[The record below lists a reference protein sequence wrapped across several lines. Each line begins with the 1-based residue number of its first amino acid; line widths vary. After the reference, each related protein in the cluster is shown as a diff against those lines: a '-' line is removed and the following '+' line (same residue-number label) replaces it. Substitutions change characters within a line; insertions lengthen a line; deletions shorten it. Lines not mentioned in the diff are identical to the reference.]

1 MAGLTKNRGL
11 LSIGLLGPIHLH
23 SLVIPITMLMSLT
36 LLIPQSYMSTL
47 PISSSHSRI
56 PLLLSPHTHP
66 NGPTD
71 ANMPLMA
78 CQMIICYLP
87 PADPGEM
94 LLLAW
99 PTALLKIFL
108 NFPVIYLWSSTEKI
122 YCTVITFFYILVSI
136 SILPPPILFWWCN
149 FSLQFV
155 DSVCGGM
162 RANCPPGEIN
172 VGKFGPEWQKLRFLE

>member
-1 MAGLTKNRGL
+1 
-11 LSIGLLGPIHLH
+11 
-23 SLVIPITMLMSLT
+23 MSLT
-36 LLIPQSYMSTL
+36 LRIPQSHVATL
-47 PISSSHSRI
+47 PISPSHSRI
-56 PLLLSPHTHP
+56 PLLLSPQTKHP

-108 NFPVIYLWSSTEKI
+108 NFPVIYFWSGTEKI
-122 YCTVITFFYILVSI
+122 YCTVIQNVYLSEHQCLTSANTFDGAILAY
-136 SILPPPILFWWCN
+136 N
-149 FSLQFV
+149 SLTV
-155 DSVCGGM
+155 YVVEWGLIVH
-162 RANCPPGEIN
+162 RGEIN
-172 VGKFGPEWQKLRFLE
+172 VGEFGPEWQKLRFLE